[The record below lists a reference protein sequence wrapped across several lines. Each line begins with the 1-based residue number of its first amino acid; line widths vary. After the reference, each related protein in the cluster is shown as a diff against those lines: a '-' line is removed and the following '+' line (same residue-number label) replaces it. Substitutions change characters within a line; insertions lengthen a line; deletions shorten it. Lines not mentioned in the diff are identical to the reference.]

1 MSHLLD
7 SNILIYHL
15 KGQLTDA
22 GKRLLTKIILAGG
35 SYSTISK
42 IEVLGYPQSTEG
54 ETQTRL
60 LLSGLNEIEL
70 TSEIAERTIQLRKH
84 YRIKL
89 PDAVIAATALESKLT
104 LVTRNERDFEKIPSI
119 QLLNPFELVD

>member
-22 GKRLLTKIILAGG
+22 GKRLLTEIILVGG

-54 ETQTRL
+54 ET
-60 LLSGLNEIEL
+60 
-70 TSEIAERTIQLRKH
+70 
-84 YRIKL
+84 
-89 PDAVIAATALESKLT
+89 
-104 LVTRNERDFEKIPSI
+104 
-119 QLLNPFELVD
+119 